1 MELRHLRYM
10 VALADC
16 LNFTRAAE
24 RVHVTQSTLSHQI
37 RQLEDDIGYVL
48 FDRATKHVALT
59 EPGKVFLE
67 YAENA
72 LREVDLGLG
81 ALKKGAAESAGA
93 LRVGAT
99 NTFNLS
105 FLPQCVATFLTRHPE
120 AKISVDELSADGIRA
135 KLNSGEM
142 DLGIAYRPAEPSDLW
157 FQPLHNEEMV
167 LAVAPTHPFAT
178 RKRLRM
184 VELDRQRLVLLP
196 RTFAT
201 RVMLDECFRT
211 AGANPIVCAEMNTL
225 APMLQL
231 AARTGIG
238 TIVAINAV
246 SAQAGLC
253 TVPLA
258 SPTPVRIP
266 GILWKR
272 EAELTVQMR
281 SFSSIV
287 RKLALA
293 RNAASRAAAKR
304 RSDPKT
310 APAPSAARRSG

>member
-37 RQLEDDIGYVL
+37 RRLEEDIGYVL
-48 FDRATKHVALT
+48 FDRGSNHIALT
-59 EPGKVFLE
+59 ESGRVFLE

-81 ALKKGAAESAGA
+81 ALKDNAAEAAGE

-99 NTFNLS
+99 NTFNLG
-105 FLPQCVATFLTRHPE
+105 FLPQCVATFLARQPE
-120 AKISVDELSADGIRA
+120 ARISVNELSADAIRA
-135 KLNSGEM
+135 ELHAGGL

-167 LAVAPTHPFAT
+167 LAVAPGHPFAA

-211 AGANPIVCAEMNTL
+211 AGAKPIVCAEMNTL

-231 AARTGIG
+231 VAGTDIA
-238 TIVAINAV
+238 TIVAVNAV
-246 SAQAGLC
+246 PSQAGVC
-253 TVPLA
+253 VVPLA
-258 SPTPVRIP
+258 HPTPMRIP

-272 EAELTVQMR
+272 EAEVTAPMR
-281 SFSSIV
+281 TFSSIV
-287 RKLALA
+287 RKVATA
-293 RNAASRAAAKR
+293 RNAAARK
-304 RSDPKT
+304 
-310 APAPSAARRSG
+310 AARRR